1 MIFMYLAI
9 FLPGIGAI
17 LFSIWAKKRGKEM
30 NSFWVADN
38 IGTLLIIVS
47 VIFFYA
53 IFISFILPEDVIT
66 EEYIHTESIT
76 PINNGTY
83 FQDDGDSVI
92 YAVETPSGND
102 IKSVD
107 YKGKITVVND
117 SNTPYVVVREKR
129 VKDYAEWI
137 CIPSI
142 TVESDELAENGTM
155 IEFME
160 FHVPETISKE

>member
-1 MIFMYLAI
+1 MIFIYLAI

-17 LFSIWAKKRGKEM
+17 LFSIWAKKKGKEM

-83 FQDDGDSVI
+83 FQDDED
-92 YAVETPSGND
+92 
-102 IKSVD
+102 
-107 YKGKITVVND
+107 
-117 SNTPYVVVREKR
+117 
-129 VKDYAEWI
+129 
-137 CIPSI
+137 
-142 TVESDELAENGTM
+142 
-155 IEFME
+155 
-160 FHVPETISKE
+160 